1 MPDGIGIDFSELD
14 HLVADFGKHLTAT
27 PENVAK
33 ALAVS
38 AKKIDDDWSDALKG
52 SERLPRGAASISYDL
67 IGAASL
73 LLGRSAMSAEIGP
86 TLGSSQGALVGM
98 LEYGTPNTGP
108 RGYGLE
114 ALRKNADDFERGI
127 AKAVED
133 GL

>member
-1 MPDGIGIDFSELD
+1 MPDGVHIDTSEFDSLI
-14 HLVADFGKHLTAT
+14 ADFGKHMAAT
-27 PENVAK
+27 PVNVAK
-33 ALAVS
+33 AIEVS
-38 AKKIDDDWSDALKG
+38 ARHVKDDWSDALEG
-52 SERLPRGAASISYDL
+52 SERVPAGPGSITYDMLGASNVFL
-67 IGAASL
+67 N
-73 LLGRSAMSAEIGP
+73 RSAISAEIGP
-86 TLGSSQGALVGM
+86 QLSRAQGAIVGM